1 MNNNATKF
9 SPYSLAAEVFAE
21 NEGCSIAEA
30 LEKMIENVQ
39 GNKAME
45 AAQKDGILAS
55 LETLHREAVE
65 NNAQP
70 DSTKTQR
77 HMPEGETIV
86 KIPEG

>member
-30 LEKMIENVQ
+30 LEKMIDNVQ
-39 GNKAME
+39 NNKAME
-45 AAQKDGILAS
+45 AAKKDEILA
-55 LETLHREAVE
+55 LLRTLHAEAIE
-65 NNAQP
+65 NDAQP
-70 DSTKTQR
+70 DPTKTQR

-86 KIPEG
+86 KISEG